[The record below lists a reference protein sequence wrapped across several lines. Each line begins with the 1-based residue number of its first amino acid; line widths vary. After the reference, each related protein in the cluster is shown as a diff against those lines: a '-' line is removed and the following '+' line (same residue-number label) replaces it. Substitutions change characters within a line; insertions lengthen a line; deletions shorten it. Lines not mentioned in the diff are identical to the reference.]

1 VQILTN
7 SSTSTRALVQR
18 PPAKATP
25 LPKANLDSVSFG
37 VFQPASKH
45 MGAPQNPKKSSN
57 KWKGALIGGAAGA
70 LIGGVGGAIGGSVGS
85 VATAPVVAFMGGA
98 AAASTYT
105 FRGNGKTM
113 TAQAEARS
121 VFTRLGRRGRRW
133 SGRTRHRSRPGL
145 RPGLLSEAFSWN
157 VKKPTSAA
165 PSQARPCRVLVRGC

>member
-1 VQILTN
+1 MQILTN

-18 PPAKATP
+18 PPAAKATP

-45 MGAPQNPKKSSN
+45 MGAPQNPKKSN

-121 VFTRLGRRGRRW
+121 VFTRVAGAGLAGAAVVALGAHGGW
-133 SGRTRHRSRPGL
+133 VGAVAAGL
-145 RPGLLSEAFSWN
+145 GGLA
-157 VKKPTSAA
+157 TGAA
-165 PSQARPCRVLVRGC
+165 LGYGLGS